1 MMKKFDAP
9 VVEIEKFEA
18 CDVITTS
25 TCNEEVLNCPND
37 LGL

>member
-1 MMKKFDAP
+1 MKTFEMPA
-9 VVEIEKFEA
+9 VEVEKFEA

-25 TCNEEVLNCPND
+25 NEEVQGCDYD